1 MSKHSWQFAT
11 IVLAAGLGLTQ
22 SFAYAD
28 EPNPTIAIRVDD
40 PNGSV
45 TASLLRAQAIATD
58 IYRQA
63 GVTLQWTVDETTK
76 AKRTLLVVITTS
88 ATAPAGLSSDATGV
102 APTPGDG
109 SRGTTA
115 FVFSDRV
122 AAFAKAHRLA
132 ESDVLASALAHEIG
146 HLLLPPNA
154 HVANGI
160 MRASWRPAF
169 FPPKAPGI
177 DGFPPEQARL
187 LRLRALSR

>member
-1 MSKHSWQFAT
+1 MARNSWQVT
-11 IVLAAGLGLTQ
+11 SVVLAAGLAFTQ
-22 SFAYAD
+22 SIAQATD
-28 EPNPTIAIRVDD
+28 PDPVIAIRVDD

-45 TASLLRAQAIATD
+45 TASLPRAQAIATD

-63 GVTLQWTVDETTK
+63 GVTLQWAVDESTS
-76 AKRTLLVVITTS
+76 ANRTLMVIMTTS
-88 ATAPAGLSSDATGV
+88 AMAPAGITRDATGV

-122 AAFAKAHRLA
+122 AAFAKAYRLA

-154 HVANGI
+154 HAANGI

-169 FPPKAPGI
+169 FPPKAPGVP
-177 DGFPPEQARL
+177 GFPPEQARL
-187 LRLRALSR
+187 LRIRVLSR

>member
-1 MSKHSWQFAT
+1 MARNSWQVTAV
-11 IVLAAGLGLTQ
+11 VLAGGLG
-22 SFAYAD
+22 FAQPIAQAAD
-28 EPNPTIAIRVDD
+28 PNPLIAIRVDD
-40 PNGSV
+40 PSGSF
-45 TASLLRAQAIATD
+45 TASLPRAQAIATD

-63 GVTLQWTVDETTK
+63 GVTLQWTVDESTSVN
-76 AKRTLLVVITTS
+76 RTLKVVITTS
-88 ATAPAGLSSDATGV
+88 AMAPAGITRDATGV

-122 AAFAKAHRLA
+122 AEFAKAHRLA

-154 HVANGI
+154 HTANGI
-160 MRASWRPAF
+160 MRASWRPGF
-169 FPPKAPGI
+169 YPPKAPGI

-187 LRLRALSR
+187 LRRRALSR

>member
-1 MSKHSWQFAT
+1 MSKRSWQFT
-11 IVLAAGLGLTQ
+11 MVVLAGGLGLVP
-22 SFAYAD
+22 SFARAD
-28 EPNPTIAIRVDD
+28 EPNPRIGIRIEDR
-40 PNGSV
+40 NGRCA
-45 TASLLRAQAIATD
+45 ASLARAQSIAGN

-63 GVTLQWTVDETTK
+63 GVTLQWAMDEAPTAHRRLTV
-76 AKRTLLVVITTS
+76 IIITS
-88 ATAPAGLSSDATGV
+88 ATAPAGLALDAMGV

-122 AAFAKAHRLA
+122 AAFASAYRLA

-154 HVANGI
+154 HTAHGI

-169 FPPKAPGI
+169 FPPAAPGI
-177 DGFPPEQARL
+177 AGFPPEQARL